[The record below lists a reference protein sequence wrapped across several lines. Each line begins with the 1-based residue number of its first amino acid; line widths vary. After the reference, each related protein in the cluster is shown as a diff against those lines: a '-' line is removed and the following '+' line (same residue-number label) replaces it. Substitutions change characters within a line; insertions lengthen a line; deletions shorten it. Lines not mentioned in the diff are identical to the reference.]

1 MLCLLLAEF
10 RVQYGGTPAAETA
23 SLLYQTRSVRH
34 SLKELTDTMS
44 LMIDAGSRYKN
55 IEKVLGAGSTLL
67 LGQSI
72 SESS

>member
-10 RVQYGGTPAAETA
+10 RAQYGCTPAVETA
-23 SLLYQTRSVRH
+23 SLLYQSGSVRH
-34 SLKELTDTMS
+34 TLKELTDTMN

-55 IEKVLGAGSTLL
+55 IERVLGAGSTLL
-67 LGQSI
+67 LGQNI